1 MSPHLSGHPGSAAG
15 CCSAMAAMQLRLRSI
30 SNTRIILQA
39 IYRGWVCVNVFSYIC
54 YETLSHLSY
63 IYIHVFAGAE
73 TSSFC
78 TFIIIIIL
86 CVQVSYHLSGRAT
99 TYFLEWSSI
108 RPIVDTNL
116 TVPSVCPQYFDA
128 DEQKTINLSGHLWKL
143 DKRNISFFFSSRS
156 KCPLASWLR

>member
-15 CCSAMAAMQLRLRSI
+15 CCSAMAAMQPRLRISI
-30 SNTRIILQA
+30 NNTRIILQA
-39 IYRGWVCVNVFSYIC
+39 IYRIMSSRIRSIC
-54 YETLSHLSY
+54 YETLSHLSL
-63 IYIHVFAGAE
+63 YIHVFAGAE

-86 CVQVSYHLSGRAT
+86 CVQVSYHLIRPSDNI
-99 TYFLEWSSI
+99 FLEWSSI

-128 DEQKTINLSGHLWKL
+128 NEQKTMNLSGHLWKQ